1 MKYTYPRMIT
11 TNTGRNYILT
21 VDLNLFIDSESGIIR
36 CDGELTSNEDV
47 QICRDYLVTESVLSI
62 REAIIKTAQEL
73 LSSDKFYI

>member
-36 CDGELTSNEDV
+36 CDGMLTTKNDV
-47 QICRDYLVTESVLSI
+47 EICRAYLVTESVENI
-62 REAIIKTAQEL
+62 RDAIFKTAQQL
-73 LSSDKFYI
+73 LSSDKIYY